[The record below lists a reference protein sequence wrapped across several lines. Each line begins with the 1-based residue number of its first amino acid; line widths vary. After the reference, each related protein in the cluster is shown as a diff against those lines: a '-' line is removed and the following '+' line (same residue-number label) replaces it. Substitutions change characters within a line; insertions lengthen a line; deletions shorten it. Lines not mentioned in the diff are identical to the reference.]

1 MTVALPKTIWAM
13 QKENKRCLPKEGR
26 PHAHGV
32 CQKKE
37 KRCIPKDML
46 AKACQKNVDSL
57 RLKIT
62 KGERV
67 RQKEFIHESP
77 KIVHTHAHLDQVV

>member
-1 MTVALPKTIWAM
+1 MSK
-13 QKENKRCLPKEGR
+13 KRER
-26 PHAHGV
+26 
-32 CQKKE
+32 E
-37 KRCIPKDML
+37 KRKDAYPKKVFHML
-46 AKACQKNVDSL
+46 AKACQKNVDSS

-77 KIVHTHAHLDQVV
+77 KIVHTRAHLDQVV